1 MENKKEIFIDKSKS
15 IVYLPGSKAIGKIPS
30 TNSTPKA
37 SPTAPLVETTDY
49 GAEIAAWGLDN
60 QFPQK
65 VLKECEVDTIV
76 PTTLRFMARALY
88 GAGLE
93 VGKVEGYKDDGT
105 EIFKPFRYAPWE
117 KFKQRS
123 NINRYLIEACN
134 DFYWF
139 YNVFPE
145 LILTKDRS
153 EIFSINCQEASYSRW
168 SKQDPNGVVNDCY
181 IHGNW
186 ELYPAIEKCKK
197 IAVIDPYNDPVTET
211 KNRRDA
217 WKYIYPVS
225 YPSPGKTH
233 YQLAHWNGLRTSGWL
248 DYAKAIPE
256 IKKNY
261 SLNSVQ
267 ISMVVEVADW
277 FWPWKYPD
285 WDDNKKDQEQRIK
298 DTYQGFEDYIAGKEN
313 AGKTLFLPVKTHPD
327 TYEPFPGW
335 KIAAIDKGS
344 KESRFIEDSNEPSS
358 HLLWALGVDPTI
370 IGMTPGK
377 SLGGGSGSD
386 KRVAFNVY
394 VSLCQADRDCILEPL
409 NFIRDYNGWDEEL
422 EFRFRYPMITSLDK
436 GKETQQQSS

>member
-1 MENKKEIFIDKSKS
+1 MDKKAVFIDPRSNV
-15 IVYLPGSKAIGKIPS
+15 VYLPGAGAIGKTPAL
-30 TNSTPKA
+30 NSQPKA
-37 SPTAPLVETTDY
+37 APTAPFYKGDQY
-49 GAEIAAWGLDN
+49 GMKIAAWGVDN

-76 PTTLRFMARALY
+76 PTSLRFMARALY
-88 GAGLE
+88 GAGLS
-93 VGKVEGYKDDGT
+93 VGKVTGYKEDGT
-105 EIFKPFRYAPWE
+105 EIFTPQKYAPWE
-117 KFKQRS
+117 LFKQRS

-168 SKQDPNGVVNDCY
+168 GLQNESGLVTDCY

-186 ELYPAIEKCKK
+186 ELWPSEAECKRV
-197 IAVIDPYNDPVTET
+197 AVIDPYDDPVTTT
-211 KNRRDA
+211 KNRKDA

-225 YPSPGKTH
+225 YPSPGKTY

-248 DYAKAIPE
+248 EYAKAIPE

-261 SLNSVQ
+261 SINSVQ

-277 FWPWKYPD
+277 YWTWKYPD
-285 WDDNKKDQEQRIK
+285 WEDNRKDQETRMK
-298 DTYQGFEDYIAGKEN
+298 ETYQAFNDFISGKEN
-313 AGKTLFLPVKTHPD
+313 AGKTLFLPVKSHPE
-327 TYEPFPGW
+327 TFEAYPGW
-335 KIAAIDKGS
+335 KISAVDKGS
-344 KESRFIEDSNEPSS
+344 KENRFIEDSNEPSS
-358 HLLWALGVDPTI
+358 HLLWALGLDPTI

-409 NFIRDYNGWDEEL
+409 YFIRDYNGWDSEI